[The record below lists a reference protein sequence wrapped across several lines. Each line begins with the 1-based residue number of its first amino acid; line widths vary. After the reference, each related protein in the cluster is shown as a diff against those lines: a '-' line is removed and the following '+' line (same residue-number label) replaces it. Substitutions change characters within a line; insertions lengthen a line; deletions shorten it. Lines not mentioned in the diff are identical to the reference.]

1 MDQHPKR
8 DAAHVLCTVCGGF
21 ALFLLLLRLFSF
33 LFLLPL
39 PLLSLPFLLLLHPTP
54 PPPPP
59 LLLLFLLLLLLSVV
73 STDWNLWKCHC
84 DLCDRLPFP
93 FAYPFGSFVHCYL
106 RCHVILCSN
115 SLTSSNPGSR
125 LLYFRRTL
133 RRICLVI
140 GDATWLLNRFFI
152 FYGLLISPLVFLHD
166 ISV

>member
-1 MDQHPKR
+1 MQHTYCAPY
-8 DAAHVLCTVCGGF
+8 AEAS
-21 ALFLLLLRLFSF
+21 LFFFFSF
-33 LFLLPL
+33 VFSLFFFLLPL
-39 PLLSLPFLLLLHPTP
+39 PLLSLPFLFLLLLLHPTP
-54 PPPPP
+54 PPP
-59 LLLLFLLLLLLSVV
+59 LLSLLLLLLSVV
-73 STDWNLWKCHC
+73 STGWNLWKCHC

-133 RRICLVI
+133 RRICSVI

-152 FYGLLISPLVFLHD
+152 SYGLLISPLVFLHD